1 MGCDL
6 VAARGLSKDEQL
18 KKKKKKKECGG
29 MGEEN
34 IHSKFI
40 EFIAVDSWQ
49 GFQVSYGSFSHSYHC
64 KFRLHN

>member
-1 MGCDL
+1 
-6 VAARGLSKDEQL
+6 
-18 KKKKKKKECGG
+18 